1 MATSKRLRS
10 LGLTVTEPVQSTFIL
25 LEFILLMLTMIYL
38 LYLIF
43 TTIESVAGQASAM
56 NPFIFEVVLDKI
68 NYLLLI
74 RISVLFLVVFLV
86 HILLGLFYLH
96 RLTGP
101 LVRITAVLTQIA
113 NGKVPVR
120 SVTLR
125 RGDFPTD
132 VSEALSKALERIRH
146 WQRS

>member
-1 MATSKRLRS
+1 MSASKRSRS
-10 LGLTVTEPVQSTFIL
+10 LGLNITGPVQRTFIL

-43 TTIESVAGQASAM
+43 TTIESVAGPVDTAK
-56 NPFIFEVVLDKI
+56 PFVLEDVLDRI
-68 NYLLLI
+68 NFLLLT
-74 RISVLFLVVFLV
+74 RISVLFLVVFV
-86 HILLGLFYLH
+86 VNVLLGLFYLH

-113 NGKVPVR
+113 HGKVPTR
-120 SVTLR
+120 AVTLR

-132 VSEALSKALERIRH
+132 VSDALSKALERIRQ
-146 WQRS
+146 WQR